1 MKSLIYPPAAAL
13 IISLAAG
20 CSDSETPTQENERKL
35 PEMMKFSGNA
45 NGVDDDVTINCL
57 CDLNLE
63 LTDYTI
69 EPDGTQEY
77 TGTLGGEITRAVE
90 NPEGD
95 GFAFAP
101 FLFGEITLTLLPN
114 DSVYLAW
121 PGNLNTGIAFYDNIS
136 LFRGKYDPASETVTG
151 TWDCAPL
158 DIDEGGYT
166 DVKGTATGTW
176 TLEIFE

>member
-1 MKSLIYPPAAAL
+1 MKSLIFPPAVIMIMSFAT
-13 IISLAAG
+13 S
-20 CSDSETPTQENERKL
+20 CSDSETDSMKTEREL
-35 PEMMKFSGNA
+35 PEMMKFSGSA
-45 NGVDDDVTINCL
+45 NGVDDGITINCL

-63 LTDYTI
+63 LAEYTV
-69 EPDGTQEY
+69 EPDGSQKY
-77 TGTLGGEITRAVE
+77 TGTLGGEITRVVE

-101 FLFGEITLTLLPN
+101 FLFGEITLTLHPN

-158 DIDEGGYT
+158 DLDEGGYI
-166 DVKGTATGTW
+166 DIKGTAQGTW
-176 TLEIFE
+176 MLEHFE